1 MTASANDGAGRC
13 LIPPPPPPPPPAS
26 SALPGKKKLYQAI
39 AEGKA
44 PVEGDYEEARIL
56 LRNRMDSFSTDLQW
70 LLYNKYVPSLIQ
82 DGPQCG
88 LVALWM
94 AGQLLAPRDGIALE
108 QLVSVAVQRG
118 YTAQGEMF
126 SASNM
131 GLLAEE
137 VFRCRAQLL
146 TGGMGG
152 ENRAAIIR
160 HLATGLPLLIPLVSY
175 DEDFNHQPCLKRGH
189 RAHWAVVSG
198 VLLGVDPGSLTGPL
212 QADGT
217 VPGLFYP
224 PCPGQPPSG
233 SREVCLL
240 AKQGKSLRYQLWGF
254 TEVQNSNAQLEELQ
268 PQRESDGTVYVL
280 PEGGVRAGLCGQV
293 LLLQPDT
300 DSSTN

>member
-1 MTASANDGAGRC
+1 MTTSASDGAGRC
-13 LIPPPPPPPPPAS
+13 LIPPPPPPPAS

-94 AGQLLAPRDGIALE
+94 AGQLLAPQDSITLE
-108 QLVSVAVQRG
+108 QLVSVAVHRG

-126 SASNM
+126 SAFNM

-137 VFRCRAQLL
+137 VFPCRAQLL

-160 HLATGLPLLIPLVSY
+160 HLATGLPLLIPY

-189 RAHWAVVSG
+189 KSHWAVASG
-198 VLLGVDPGSLTGPL
+198 VLLGVQPGSLTGQL

-224 PCPGQPPSG
+224 PCPGRPPAE

-240 AKQGKSLRYQLWGF
+240 AKQGKSLRYQLWDF
-254 TEVQNSNAQLEELQ
+254 TEVQDSNAQLAELH

-293 LLLQPDT
+293 VLLQPNT